1 MRHKPDEIANNRH
14 SMIIMSYSSFRLL
27 LLLGVLCS
35 VGLFFPP
42 SLSASDAVASL
53 AGHFF
58 DQPQQHDIN
67 SGLAPSRMAE
77 SGQGVP
83 NRYIVTFRTDRVYSA
98 AAINSKAA
106 QARLTLGAEVHFVY
120 NNALQGYAA
129 TMSEQAIQAL
139 RRDADVALIEQDQLV
154 RAYDTQ
160 NNPPWGLDRIDQRS
174 LPLDGSYTY
183 TANGAGVHVY
193 IIDTG
198 IRSTHTEFTGRI
210 GAGYDVIDG
219 GAPDDCN
226 GHGTHVAGAIGGTT
240 YGVAKGATLHAIRVL
255 DCQGGGYTSGVIA
268 GIDWVTANH
277 IKPAIAN
284 MSLGGS
290 ASALMD
296 AALRNSVA
304 AGVLYMVAAGNEN
317 ADACNSSP
325 AREPLAITV
334 GATNSSD
341 QRAWFSNY
349 GSCLDIFAPGANILS
364 AWHTGD
370 TANNVISGTS
380 MASPHVVGVAAL
392 FLQRSPFA
400 SPATVANN
408 IISAATNGIV
418 SNSGAGSPNRLLYNV
433 VEELLTP
440 TPTPTGAPPMPTAPP
455 TPPSNDDFA
464 QPIEV
469 APLPFNHTLHTSNAT
484 TSTDDPTLCTGS
496 GGGATVWYRFVAPS
510 SGTLIANT
518 FGSNYDTVLA
528 IFSGER
534 GALMR
539 LACND
544 DYLGLQ
550 SRVTLNVEAGV
561 AYLLEVADFYTGGGS
576 SGAVHDVAA
585 KAANAPARA
594 LLGGELH
601 LTVEF
606 ANRATPTPTPPATVI
621 MNMKP
626 DAISVHQGMT
636 FTVDIQVRTSQS
648 VDGAASHINFDP
660 AILQV
665 ASIAPG
671 TALPTILQNQ
681 VDNRQGQLDFV
692 AGALNAPFPSNDFV
706 LATVVFTATDAS
718 TGTSLLFETTGARH
732 STVTFEGAVI
742 LDQLQ
747 HGIVF
752 VHENQFVGHVEPPGR
767 SAAPQASRNIPLT
780 ITLQELPAG
789 ETTQIATTLDASGYF
804 TLTRLSGEYEIGVR
818 GHNTLRTNRRV
829 SIVDEYTSADFGVL
843 RGGDSNGDNAV
854 TLVDFSILVAAF
866 GRCVGA
872 IDYDGRADFNGDDC
886 VTLPDFSILR
896 SNFGVSGDG
905 SALPAT
911 PQQPDAPPTNRNAQL
926 SVVSPETTLQPGDF
940 FTVPIW
946 AESVRS
952 IDGAAAYLSFDP
964 AVLRVTAVTAGDQLT
979 TILQN
984 SFDNQTGRAD
994 FAAGD
999 LAAAVSGRFLLATAE
1014 FIAIGPGSSA
1024 IVFLRNSPTES
1035 DVTAGGASIL
1045 ASTVDGAVHVDGE
1058 PMSQTYLPLIG
1069 R

>member
-1 MRHKPDEIANNRH
+1 
-14 SMIIMSYSSFRLL
+14 MSYSSFRLL
-27 LLLGVLCS
+27 LLLGA
-35 VGLFFPP
+35 LFAVSLFLPP
-42 SLSASDAVASL
+42 ASIASDGGAASL
-53 AGHFF
+53 ASHFF
-58 DQPQQHDIN
+58 DRPQPHDAD
-67 SGLAPSRMAE
+67 SGLAPLRMAE

-83 NRYIVTFRTDRVYSA
+83 NRYIVTFRTDRIYSA
-98 AAINSKAA
+98 AAVNSKAA
-106 QARLTLGAEVHFVY
+106 QARLTLGAEVHFIY

-129 TMSEQAIQAL
+129 TMSEQAIQIL
-139 RRDADVALIEQDQLV
+139 RRDADVALIEQDQFV
-154 RAYDTQ
+154 RMFDTQ
-160 NNPPWGLDRIDQRS
+160 SNPPWGLDRIDQRS
-174 LPLDGSYTY
+174 LPLNGRYTY
-183 TANGAGVHVY
+183 TLNGAGVHVY

-198 IRSTHTEFTGRI
+198 IRRTHTEFTGRI
-210 GAGYDVIDG
+210 GAGYDTIDG

-226 GHGTHVAGAIGGTT
+226 GHGTHVAGTIGGTT
-240 YGVAKGATLHAIRVL
+240 YGVAKGATLHGVRVL

-277 IKPAIAN
+277 VKPAIAN
-284 MSLGGS
+284 MSLGGG

-304 AGVLYMVAAGNEN
+304 AGVLYVVAAGNEN
-317 ADACNSSP
+317 ANACNSSP
-325 AREPLAITV
+325 AREPQAITV
-334 GATNSSD
+334 GAINSND

-349 GSCLDIFAPGANILS
+349 GACLDIFAPGVNILS
-364 AWHTGD
+364 AWHTSD
-370 TANNVISGTS
+370 TANSVISGTS

-392 FLQRSPFA
+392 FLQSSPFA
-400 SPATVANN
+400 SPATSASN

-418 SNSGAGSPNRLLYNV
+418 SGPGIGSPNLLLYGV
-433 VEELLTP
+433 FGELLTP
-440 TPTPTGAPPMPTAPP
+440 TPTPTGAPPTPTFTPTATP
-455 TPPSNDDFA
+455 TPPSNDDVA

-469 APLPFNHTLHTSNAT
+469 APLPFNHTLNTSNAT

-496 GGGATVWYRFVAPS
+496 KGGATVWYRFVAPS
-510 SGTLIANT
+510 SGTLTANT

-528 IFSGER
+528 VFSGER

-544 DYLGLQ
+544 DDLGLQ
-550 SRVTLNVEAGV
+550 SRVTLTVEAGV

-576 SGAVHDVAA
+576 AVVHDTAA
-585 KAANAPARA
+585 KGASAPART

-601 LTVEF
+601 FAVEF
-606 ANRATPTPTPPATVI
+606 ANSATPTPTPPSTVI

-626 DAISVHQGMT
+626 DAISVNQGMT
-636 FTVDIQVRTSQS
+636 FTVDIQVRTGQL

-660 AILQV
+660 AVLQV
-665 ASIAPG
+665 AAIVPG
-671 TALPTILQNQ
+671 TALPTIIQNQ

-718 TGTSLLFETTGARH
+718 AGTSLLFGMNGARQ

-752 VHENQFVGHVEPPGR
+752 VHENKFVGHVEPPGR
-767 SAAPQASRNIPLT
+767 SAAPHASWNIPLT
-780 ITLQELPAG
+780 ITVQELPAG
-789 ETTQIATTLDASGYF
+789 ETTQIAITLDASGYF
-804 TLTRLSGEYEIGVR
+804 TLTKLSGEYEIGVR
-818 GHNTLRTNRRV
+818 GHNTLCTNRRV
-829 SIVDEYTSADFGVL
+829 SIVDEYTTADFGVL

-854 TLVDFSILVAAF
+854 TLVDFSILVATF

-886 VTLPDFSILR
+886 VTLLDFSILR

-911 PQQPDAPPTNRNAQL
+911 PQQPDTPPTNFSAQL
-926 SVVSPETTLQPGDF
+926 SVVTPETALQPGDF

-946 AESVRS
+946 VESARS

-964 AVLRVTAVTAGDQLT
+964 AVLRVTTITAGDQLT

-984 SFDNQTGRAD
+984 SFDNQGGRIS

-999 LAAAVSGRFLLATAE
+999 LAAAVSGRFLLAMVE
-1014 FIAIGPGSSA
+1014 FIASGPGSSA

-1035 DVTAGGASIL
+1035 NVTAGGASIL
-1045 ASTVDGAVHVDGE
+1045 ASTVDGAVHVDGA